1 MKSEIQTFDSVW
13 DALADTPAEA
23 ANMRIRAALMRQ
35 IAGVIEANGWK
46 QADAAARCGVSQ
58 PRLSD
63 LLRGRLSRFSLDA
76 LVNIA
81 ASLGLHVELEC
92 REVDLAAPL
101 LQREAE
107 AETAPYGR

>member
-1 MKSEIQTFDSVW
+1 MKSETQTFNNVW

-23 ANMRIRAALMRQ
+23 ANLRIRAALMRQ
-35 IAGVIEANGWK
+35 VAGVIEANGWK
-46 QADAAARCGVSQ
+46 QADAAARCAVSQ

-81 ASLGLHVELEC
+81 AVLGLHVELEC
-92 REVDLAAPL
+92 REANLAAPR

-107 AETAPYGR
+107 AETADCGR